1 MTTLPPFRLSVAP
14 YTVCTIKTTTGLGA
28 PPRELCLDLGIIVNR
43 AREGDSEVQVQNE
56 SVADAHNDP
65 VIEETPATSKRRGS
79 FNYDRGMGGYGMEWS
94 NIDEFDAWHRSEEL
108 ANSIELIASSTVHG
122 GTLWTRKRIYVCSRQ
137 RSGGPSKYQK
147 KHPERHRKL
156 ESKKTGC
163 RCRVVIKQYPHT
175 ETILGRYT
183 NKHDHEIG
191 EANAA
196 YTRLSRSRNAR
207 EQIKTKLMQQSVG
220 IQLKPFFHVL

>member
-1 MTTLPPFRLSVAP
+1 MKVILRAVFGNTTL
-14 YTVCTIKTTTGLGA
+14 
-28 PPRELCLDLGIIVNR
+28 
-43 AREGDSEVQVQNE
+43 
-56 SVADAHNDP
+56 
-65 VIEETPATSKRRGS
+65 
-79 FNYDRGMGGYGMEWS
+79 W
-94 NIDEFDAWHRSEEL
+94 
-108 ANSIELIASSTVHG
+108 
-122 GTLWTRKRIYVCSRQ
+122 LWTRKRIYVCSRQ

-191 EANAA
+191 QANAA
-196 YTRLSRSRNAR
+196 YTRPSRNAR
-207 EQIKTKLMQQSVG
+207 EQIKTKLMQNVDPKEIVG
-220 IQLKPFFHVL
+220 IETSFFLVYCTVVVPNPMRL